1 MDIQECYQVLGLPT
15 NANDIEVKKAYL
27 KLAKKNHPDLFVDA
41 TAKEI
46 ATEKFIQINE
56 AYQIITSSRET
67 TFGETNNNQA
77 KLLYNFG
84 VYSAEIE
91 DFEEANQYFS
101 QAIKLDPFFGKAYFY
116 RGIILEKQGF
126 NLRAESDFNKYY
138 ELKSES
144 TNSKHSTEK
153 EKETNNSVY
162 YQKVEFKKPVKFKLF
177 TPIQL
182 IILILISAFIPLLRD
197 FSKNM
202 EFIENV
208 NNIINSQNLSN
219 ETFQNLETIFNSY
232 GGVRKTIETG
242 HAFCEYLNK
251 EYPLVNSEDITYF
264 NNDDAWNNYQT
275 INKQLGEYFVD
286 GKIPNSE
293 AELIAEISSAINLS
307 AITYLCPQYINLYKI
322 KED

>member
-15 NANDIEVKKAYL
+15 TASEIEVKKAYL

-56 AYQIITSSRET
+56 AYQVINSSQKT

-101 QAIKLDPFFGKAYFY
+101 QAIKLDPSFAKAYFY

-144 TNSKHSTEK
+144 TSSRNYTG
-153 EKETNNSVY
+153 KETNNSVD
-162 YQKVEFKKPVKFKLF
+162 YQKVEFKKPFKFKLF
-177 TPIQL
+177 TPIQ
-182 IILILISAFIPLLRD
+182 IIIGIFVLAFIPLIPD
-197 FSKNM
+197 INKHIQ
-202 EFIENV
+202 FIQNFR
-208 NNIINSQNLSN
+208 NIINSQDLSN
-219 ETFQNLETIFNSY
+219 ETFENLETTFNSY
-232 GGVRKTIETG
+232 GGMRKTIETG
-242 HAFCEYLNK
+242 QAFCKYLNR
-251 EYPLVNSEDITYF
+251 EYPLVDSSEITYF
-264 NNDDAWNNYQT
+264 RGNDDAWNNYQI

-286 GKIPNSE
+286 GKISNSE